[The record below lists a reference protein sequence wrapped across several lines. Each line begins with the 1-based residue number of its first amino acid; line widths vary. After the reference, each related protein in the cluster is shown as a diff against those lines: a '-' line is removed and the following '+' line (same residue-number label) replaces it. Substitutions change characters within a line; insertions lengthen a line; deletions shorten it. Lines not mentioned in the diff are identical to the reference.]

1 MPEQHAG
8 VMLPRRLSM
17 RSEKAYLLALAERW
31 LRPADQ
37 LDDLIRRWVI
47 RVPLGSAAPT
57 PLLRRSN
64 GPKFKQ
70 AIERHLR
77 AGYVLELSI
86 SAAR

>member
-47 RVPLGSAAPT
+47 RVPLEMSRSAAPT

-64 GPKFKQ
+64 GPLSEVQ
-70 AIERHLR
+70 AGNR
-77 AGYVLELSI
+77 AAPPSRVRS
-86 SAAR
+86 